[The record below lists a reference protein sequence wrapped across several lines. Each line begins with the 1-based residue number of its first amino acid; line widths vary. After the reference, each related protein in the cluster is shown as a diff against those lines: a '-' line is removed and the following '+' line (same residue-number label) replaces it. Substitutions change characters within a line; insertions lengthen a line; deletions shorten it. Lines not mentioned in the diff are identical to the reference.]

1 MAESDGKKEAVPKN
15 LVSTQG
21 RGTEIC
27 QKTIITSADNI
38 KAGPGKLYYLMVT
51 NANSS
56 RRNFSLHDATSGA
69 AAGDLVQKFFMAAE
83 SSQVFTF
90 DPPMPFA
97 VGIRIGAIEHS
108 EITMVGG
115 YV

>member
-1 MAESDGKKEAVPKN
+1 MAESENKLEADPKN
-15 LVSTQG
+15 LVPTGG
-21 RGTEIC
+21 RASEIC
-27 QKTIITSADNI
+27 LKTIITAVGNI
-38 KAGPGKLYYLMVT
+38 KDGPGKLYYLLVT

-56 RRNFSLHDATSGA
+56 RRNFTLHDATSGA
-69 AAGDLVQKFFMAAE
+69 ASGDVVQKFFMAAE

-90 DPPMPFA
+90 DPPLPFDT
-97 VGIRIGAIEHS
+97 GIRIGAIEHD

>member
-1 MAESDGKKEAVPKN
+1 MAESDEKAQADPITVQP
-15 LVSTQG
+15 TYG
-21 RGTEIC
+21 RAAEVC
-27 QKTIITSADNI
+27 LKTIITAAANI
-38 KAGPGKLYYLMVT
+38 KAGPGKLYYLSVT
-51 NANSS
+51 NGNSS
-56 RRNFSLHDATSGA
+56 RRNFSLHDAISGA
-69 AAGDLVQKFFMAAE
+69 AAGALVQKFFMAAE

-97 VGIRIGAIEHS
+97 TGIRIGAIEHS